1 MTTALL
7 KYLELVPLV
16 YAFKRSR
23 IVSSVTEI
31 CCLILFNNVDASS
44 VTCPSFSIE
53 TNNFLLISGRLS
65 NLATSSN
72 NTSNLIL
79 LSAKSLKK
87 RLTSFVAL
95 KTRPIAANSLL
106 LRVPPIS
113 NLFKKLLM
121 EIRFGTGIPPLIRK
135 MSAPSLVCA
144 SELEISS

>member
-1 MTTALL
+1 
-7 KYLELVPLV
+7 
-16 YAFKRSR
+16 RS
-23 IVSSVTEI
+23 SD
-31 CCLILFNNVDASS
+31 L
-44 VTCPSFSIE
+44 FSIE

-65 NLATSSN
+65 SLATSSN

-121 EIRFGTGIPPLIRK
+121 EIRFGTRSEEHTSELQSRFD
-135 MSAPSLVCA
+135 LVCRLL
-144 SELEISS
+144 LEKKKKY